1 MGRRLLYPQCIF
13 VGMNA
18 CVFSLVYILFSLV
31 PLIVA
36 IAIFTLAERK
46 VMAAIQ
52 RRRGP
57 NIVGF

>member
-1 MGRRLLYPQCIF
+1 MRKLI
-13 VGMNA
+13 VTII
-18 CVFSLVYILFSLV
+18 SILVIV
-31 PLIVA
+31 IPLIIA
-36 IAIFTLAERK
+36 IAFFTLAERK